1 MANITKQSLI
11 QEIAKSTGF
20 VRNDIK
26 IVVEQFLDLLGEKL
40 IEGNTIEIRGFG
52 TFACKPRKAR
62 PARNPRTGE
71 TVLIDERL
79 VPTFKFSN
87 DIKDKINS
95 LEGILG
101 EATVQ
106 PELETENEIAQ
117 INSDFDSI

>member
-71 TVLIDERL
+71 TVLINERL

-101 EATVQ
+101 EVSAQ
-106 PELETENEIAQ
+106 PELETENEIVHVG
-117 INSDFDSI
+117 DDYDSI

>member
-101 EATVQ
+101 EVSAQ
-106 PELETENEIAQ
+106 PELETEDEVAQ
-117 INSDFDSI
+117 VNGDFNAI